1 MSISRVGNAIVQV
14 WYVPDKENIFIDFT
28 ASLAFLYC
36 SLVAMCSILAFLEE
50 Q

>member
-14 WYVPDKENIFIDFT
+14 WYVPDKENIFIDL
-28 ASLAFLYC
+28 AVLLAFLYC